1 MSIGPQGAVKV
12 WWEDARDCIEG
23 MMSALYFAHSTIG
36 YGRPALLAAVDQ
48 LAAASKAANM
58 WLPSHPCPDPNLND
72 RFTRML
78 RSAGGLAVWLED
90 AVCAPRDL
98 DVLTVDRE
106 IALVTEMMTEALAHL
121 GGYQEE

>member
-48 LAAASKAANM
+48 LAAASKAA
-58 WLPSHPCPDPNLND
+58 ND